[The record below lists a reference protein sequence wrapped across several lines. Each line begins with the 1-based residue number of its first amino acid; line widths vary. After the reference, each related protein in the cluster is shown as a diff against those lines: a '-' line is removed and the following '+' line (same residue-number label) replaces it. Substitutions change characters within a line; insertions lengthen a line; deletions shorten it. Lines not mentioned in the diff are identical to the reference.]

1 MASKIADIQRQLE
14 RATGRAPV
22 SVAPPPPSANTA
34 AQPAP
39 EAAARPAS
47 AKAPSREGKI
57 HIGAYLHPDF
67 KRSLRLVQA
76 RTGKDIQALIG
87 DALNELFR
95 AHNAPVVDQS

>member
-1 MASKIADIQRQLE
+1 MVSKIADIQRQLE

-22 SVAPPPPSANTA
+22 SSVPAPPPANA
-34 AQPAP
+34 PAQPAP
-39 EAAARPAS
+39 EAAKPAS
-47 AKAPSREGKI
+47 TKAPSREGKI